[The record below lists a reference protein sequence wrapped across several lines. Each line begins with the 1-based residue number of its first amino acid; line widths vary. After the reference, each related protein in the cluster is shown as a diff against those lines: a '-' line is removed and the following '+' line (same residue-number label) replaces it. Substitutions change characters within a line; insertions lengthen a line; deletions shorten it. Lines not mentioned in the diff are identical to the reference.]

1 MEEALEG
8 IKVADFSWVAA
19 GPLATLYL
27 AAHGATV
34 IRVESLTHPDA
45 IRTSSPFKDS
55 IPGINRSGYFAF
67 FNANK
72 FSIALNMSHP
82 KAIEVARKLII
93 WSDIV
98 VENFTPGTME
108 KWGLG
113 YEDLKKIKPSIVML
127 RTSNQG
133 ATGPHAQHPGFGHQ
147 LVALCGFSEY
157 TGWPDR
163 APVALGMAYTDPIT
177 PRYSVAALI
186 AALDYRD
193 RTGKGQMLDISQM
206 ELGLQFL
213 APLALDYT
221 VNGRVGGRI
230 GNACSYAAPH
240 GIYRCRGEE
249 RWCAIAIFSDEE
261 WQRFCQVIGRPSFA
275 GEPKFVTLLKRKK
288 NEAELDQLVEDW
300 TSHLAAEE
308 VMNLLQTNGIPAGVV
323 KNAEDIYNDPQLKQR
338 GLSWVLEHKE
348 IGPFQHLC
356 VPFKLSKTPQY
367 PRMPAPCLG
376 EDTQYV
382 CREMLDISEQ
392 EFDEL
397 LIEGVF
403 E

>member
-19 GPLATLYL
+19 GPLTTLYL

-34 IRVESLTHPDA
+34 IRVESMTHPDA
-45 IRTSSPFKDS
+45 IRTSSPFKDN
-55 IPGINRSGYFAF
+55 IAGINRSGYFAF

-72 FSIALNMSHP
+72 YSMALHMSHP
-82 KAIEVARKLII
+82 RAIEVARKLII

-113 YEDLKKIKPSIVML
+113 YEDLKKIKPNIVML

-133 ATGPHAQHPGFGHQ
+133 ATGPHSQHPGFGHQ

-163 APVALGMAYTDPIT
+163 PPVALGMAYTDPIT

-261 WQRFCQVIGRPSFA
+261 WERFCQAMGKPSLAWEPQFA
-275 GEPKFVTLLKRKK
+275 TLLKRKE
-288 NEAELDQLVEDW
+288 NEADLDQLVEEW
-300 TSHLAAEE
+300 TSHLTAEE

-348 IGPFQHLC
+348 IGPFHHLC
-356 VPFKLSKTPQY
+356 VPFKLSKTPQW